1 MSRIHSP
8 SDVLAD
14 GIQGFREGGK
24 IPQSRSGQKR
34 GALLCLHRTVE
45 FFMNRS
51 QFCTGFFFK
60 VLKLLPQLGQLDL
73 TNSCLVL
80 DILDARAQ
88 DGDLLRSLSAQGLQC
103 PLQQRDL
110 LFHLLVG
117 LQQFIQAI
125 FHLSFPLSICLFFI
139 FQLLHFGCL
148 FPEGNPLL
156 LAIPHED
163 LGHSAHLL
171 LTLRQLRDACSVAI
185 RQTFVANLVVAIQ
198 QLLDLRQDTQMD
210 AVQFQIQLNEV
221 TILQQCLLKGLR
233 AGIAQGVVAQG
244 KGLQTLILT
253 NTFS

>member
-171 LTLRQLRDACSVAI
+171 LTLRQLRDACS
-185 RQTFVANLVVAIQ
+185 
-198 QLLDLRQDTQMD
+198 QMD